1 MSLPSTIMNVQLEA
15 PVRFGSSVERPD
27 ADEAKTTQAL
37 IATMRYI
44 NEKTFADG
52 GHALRSVHAKTH
64 GILQGYLEVDTDLP
78 GDLAQGLFAKPGR
91 YPVVMRFSTI
101 PGDILDDSVSTPR
114 GLAIKVIGVEGER
127 LEGSEGDVTQD
138 FVLINGPA
146 FGAPNPKKFLS
157 VLRLLA
163 RTTDKAQRF
172 KKILSAVMRQVQK
185 AIVVV
190 TGHPNTT
197 VATLGGQPETH
208 ILGETFYSQAP
219 LRFGDFIAKISVAP
233 TSPELKAL
241 AQAPLNVNG
250 VPNGLREA
258 VLDFFGKNGGV
269 WEVRAQLCTDLE
281 HMPIEN
287 AAVVWSE
294 EVSPYQRIARITVKP
309 QLAWSEARSSAVDD
323 GMLFSPWHGLAA
335 HRPLGGI
342 MRVRKAVYEEARKF
356 RAERNGRVIQE
367 PYEMVPLGTDHKRPS
382 AP

>member
-1 MSLPSTIMNVQLEA
+1 MSFPSTVMNVQLEV
-15 PVRFGSSVERPD
+15 PVRFSPSVERPD
-27 ADEAKTTQAL
+27 ADEAKTTEAL
-37 IATMRYI
+37 IATLRYV

-52 GHALRSVHAKTH
+52 GHAMRSVHAKTH
-64 GILQGYLEVDTDLP
+64 GILQGYLEVDAGLP
-78 GDLAQGLFAKPGR
+78 HDLAQGLFAKPGR

-114 GLAIKVIGVEGER
+114 ALAIKVIGVEGER

-138 FVLINGPA
+138 FVLNNGPA
-146 FGAPNPKKFLS
+146 FGAPNPKRFLAR
-157 VLRLLA
+157 LRLLA
-163 RTTDKAQRF
+163 RTTNRAQRL

-185 AIVVV
+185 LIVVI
-190 TGHPNTT
+190 TGGPNST
-197 VATLGGQPETH
+197 VATLGGHPQTH
-208 ILGETFYSQAP
+208 ILGDTFYSQAP
-219 LRFGDFIAKISVAP
+219 LRFDDFIAKIAFAP
-233 TSPELKAL
+233 KSPELKAL
-241 AQAPLNVNG
+241 TRSPLNVNG

-258 VLDFFGKNGGV
+258 VLDFFTKNGGV

-309 QLAWSEARSSAVDD
+309 QLAWSEVRSSVVDD
-323 GMLFSPWHGLAA
+323 GMSFTPWHGLAA

-342 MRVRKAVYEEARKF
+342 MRVRKAAYEAAKKF

-367 PYEMVPLGTDHKRPS
+367 PREMVPFED
-382 AP
+382 

>member
-15 PVRFGSSVERPD
+15 PVRFSPSVERPD
-27 ADEAKTTQAL
+27 ADEAKTTQGL

-78 GDLAQGLFAKPGR
+78 DDLAQGLFAKPGR
-91 YPVVMRFSTI
+91 YPVVMRFSTL
-101 PGDILDDSVSTPR
+101 PGDVLDDSVSTPR
-114 GLAIKVIGVEGER
+114 GLAIKVIGVKGER

-146 FGAPNPKKFLS
+146 FGAPNPKRFLAR
-157 VLRLLA
+157 LRLLA
-163 RTTDKAQRF
+163 RTTNRAQRL

-185 AIVVV
+185 VIVVI
-190 TGHPNTT
+190 TGRPNST
-197 VATLGGQPETH
+197 VATLGGHPETH
-208 ILGETFYSQAP
+208 ILGDTFYSQAP
-219 LRFGDFIAKISVAP
+219 LRFDDFIAKISVAP
-233 TSPELKAL
+233 KSPELKAL
-241 AQAPLNVNG
+241 TRSPLNVNG

-258 VLDFFGKNGGV
+258 VLDFFKKNGGV

-309 QLAWSEARSSAVDD
+309 QLAWSEIRSSVVDD
-323 GMLFSPWHGLAA
+323 GMSFTPWHGLAA

-342 MRVRKAVYEEARKF
+342 MRVRKAAYEAAKKF

-367 PYEMVPLGTDHKRPS
+367 PREMVPFGD
-382 AP
+382 